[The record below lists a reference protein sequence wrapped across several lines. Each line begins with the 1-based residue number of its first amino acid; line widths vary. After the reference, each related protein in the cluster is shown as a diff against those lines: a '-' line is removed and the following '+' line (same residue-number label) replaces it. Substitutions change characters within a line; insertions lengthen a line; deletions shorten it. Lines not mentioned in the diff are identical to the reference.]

1 MNAAV
6 GKGNPITGSGP
17 RGMPVALAYMPAF
30 LLRLGSVLLLV
41 GAVALA
47 VLAFTRF
54 EPIETDAPGSAAY
67 EQGRMRQ
74 AQLSA
79 VLGLAACCA
88 LLGAFACHEK
98 ARRQARPT
106 SAEEAAPPGG

>member
-6 GKGNPITGSGP
+6 GNPITGGGP
-17 RGMPVALAYMPAF
+17 CGLPVAPSAMPAF

-54 EPIETDAPGSAAY
+54 EPLETGDPPGSAAY

-74 AQLSA
+74 AQLSV
-79 VLGLAACCA
+79 VLGLSACFA
-88 LLGAFACHEK
+88 LLGAFACHERT
-98 ARRQARPT
+98 RRPNRPP
-106 SAEEAAPPGG
+106 SAEEARPPGG

>member
-6 GKGNPITGSGP
+6 GNPITGGGP
-17 RGMPVALAYMPAF
+17 CGLPVAPAAMAAF

-54 EPIETDAPGSAAY
+54 GAGETDPPGSAAY

-74 AQLSA
+74 AQLSV
-79 VLGLAACCA
+79 VLGLSSCFA
-88 LLGAFACHEK
+88 LLGAFACHER
-98 ARRQARPT
+98 ARRSALRS
-106 SAEEAAPPGG
+106 SAEGARPPGG